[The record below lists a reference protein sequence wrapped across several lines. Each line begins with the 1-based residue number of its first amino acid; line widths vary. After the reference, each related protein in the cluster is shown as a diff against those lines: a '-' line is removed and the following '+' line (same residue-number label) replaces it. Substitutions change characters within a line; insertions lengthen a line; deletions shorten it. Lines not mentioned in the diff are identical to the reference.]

1 MLLTILFLIVAGFF
15 AGLLATIAGLASI
28 VSYPAL
34 LIVGIPPVVANVSN
48 TVALIST
55 GLGAIPASM
64 RELKGQWH
72 RVMGYTI
79 LAVIG
84 SFIGSSL
91 LLIAPASTFEK
102 VVPFFILSAGILL
115 IISGRGTES
124 NVGTKLKRDG
134 RNPHKERIIKLI
146 SYFGIVFVG
155 GYLGYFGAAG
165 GVVLLAILGVITH
178 EGFAEYNAVKNF
190 MCCICNVAAM
200 LLFIFKATIDWAAV
214 VPLGIGLL
222 IGGYTG
228 PLIVRHV
235 NVKMLRMLIAIAS
248 FVLAGYLGYKA
259 YL

>member
-91 LLIAPASTFEK
+91 LLIAPT
-102 VVPFFILSAGILL
+102 
-115 IISGRGTES
+115 
-124 NVGTKLKRDG
+124 
-134 RNPHKERIIKLI
+134 
-146 SYFGIVFVG
+146 
-155 GYLGYFGAAG
+155 
-165 GVVLLAILGVITH
+165 
-178 EGFAEYNAVKNF
+178 
-190 MCCICNVAAM
+190 
-200 LLFIFKATIDWAAV
+200 
-214 VPLGIGLL
+214 
-222 IGGYTG
+222 
-228 PLIVRHV
+228 
-235 NVKMLRMLIAIAS
+235 
-248 FVLAGYLGYKA
+248 
-259 YL
+259 

>member
-91 LLIAPASTFEK
+91 LLVAPASTFEK

-124 NVGTKLKRDG
+124 SVETKLKRDAS
-134 RNPHKERIIKLI
+134 NPRRTHLIKLI
-146 SYFGIVFVG
+146 SYAGIIFVG

-178 EGFAEYNAVKNF
+178 EDFAEYNAVKNF
-190 MCCICNVAAM
+190 MCCICNVAAT
-200 LLFIFKATIDWAAV
+200 LLFIFKATIDWSAV

-235 NVKMLRMLIAIAS
+235 NVKLLRMLIAIAS